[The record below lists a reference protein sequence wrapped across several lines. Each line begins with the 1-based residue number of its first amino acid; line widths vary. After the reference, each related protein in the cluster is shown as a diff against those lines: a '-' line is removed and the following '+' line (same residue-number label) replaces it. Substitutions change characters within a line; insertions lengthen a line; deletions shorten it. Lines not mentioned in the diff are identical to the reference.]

1 MSLTRREML
10 SISLGAVLLPHLVQP
25 AEARRFVNRTG
36 LKRGQFVWEP
46 SQPHDGPVT
55 IVASLAD
62 RLVHVYKAGVLVGI
76 STCHVGLRRRRT
88 PSGVFAISGI
98 DDSEADDDR
107 RSWSGIALHASG
119 VQRYPASPG
128 CIRVPAAFARLLQEI
143 VVPGT
148 AVILAPQRTVPMDV
162 VHSGGLFP
170 IVPVYEAANPMVR
183 PVAQRQGHQLLTGTP
198 EAGPVAVVISRA
210 SRSAILLRNGELEH
224 VARVR
229 FVQPN
234 SRIGTHVYSLTGTAP
249 AGEGLVWLAFG
260 IGRSR
265 RERHLVSWHG
275 DELLDQISF
284 EDRASALTMSRALHA
299 GSILVVTDEPA
310 TSKKHTTPR
319 NFILISAVSAEPR
332 VRHRS
337 SRRRRRRRV
346 RVVRR
351 RRQNWAEALINSW
364 R

>member
-10 SISLGAVLLPHLVQP
+10 GMSLAAVLLPQLAQP

-36 LKRGQFVWEP
+36 LRPGQFVWEP
-46 SQPHDGPVT
+46 SHPEDGPVT
-55 IVASLAD
+55 IVASLRD

-88 PSGVFAISGI
+88 PSGVFTITEARGDESGT
-98 DDSEADDDR
+98 EH
-107 RSWSGIALHASG
+107 SWSGIALHASN

-128 CIRVPAAFARLLQEI
+128 CVRVPAAFARLLEGI
-143 VVPGT
+143 VSPGT
-148 AVILAPQRTVPMDV
+148 TVILAPQRTVPMDV
-162 VHSGGLFP
+162 VHSSGLFP
-170 IVPVYEAANPMVR
+170 IVPVYDAANHMVR
-183 PVAQRQGHQLLTGTP
+183 PVAQRPMQQLLAGTSD
-198 EAGPVAVVISRA
+198 AGLVAVVISRA
-210 SRSAILLRNGELEH
+210 SRNAILLRNGVPEH

-234 SRIGTHVYSLTGTAP
+234 SRIGTHVYSLTGAAE

-260 IGRSR
+260 IGHSR

-275 DELLDQISF
+275 DEVLDEISF
-284 EDRASALTMSRALHA
+284 EDRSSALTMSRALHA

-310 TSKKHTTPR
+310 TSRHHSTPLD
-319 NFILISAVSAEPR
+319 FTLIAALQSQSR
-332 VRHRS
+332 VRRRS
-337 SRRRRRRRV
+337 SRRRRRRV

-351 RRQNWAEALINSW
+351 RRQTWAEALINSW

>member
-46 SQPHDGPVT
+46 SQPEDGPVT
-55 IVASLAD
+55 IVASLRD

-76 STCHVGLRRRRT
+76 STCLVGLRGRRT
-88 PSGVFAISGI
+88 PSGVFAIAGI
-98 DDSEADDDR
+98 NDSAADDDR
-107 RSWSGIALHASG
+107 HSWSGIALHADG

-128 CIRVPAAFARLLQEI
+128 CIRVPAAFARLLEGI
-143 VVPGT
+143 VAPGT

-162 VHSGGLFP
+162 VPSGGLFP

-183 PVAQRQGHQLLTGTP
+183 PVAQRPIHQLPTGTP

-234 SRIGTHVYSLTGTAP
+234 SRIGTHVYSLTGAAP

-265 RERHLVSWHG
+265 RDRHLVSWHG

-284 EDRASALTMSRALHA
+284 EDRASALTMSRALHV

-310 TSKKHTTPR
+310 ASKKHTAPR
-319 NFILISAVSAEPR
+319 DFVLISAVSPEPR
-332 VRHRS
+332 VRQRS
-337 SRRRRRRRV
+337 SHRHRRRRV

-364 R
+364 K